1 MLLWMSD
8 KNSEHSVLKVSG
20 HWTLSVWGGLELFVS
35 SFIENITRPI
45 WTLGNLFMF
54 ISSSL
59 KCPPSLV
66 VLVFWD
72 PTTII
77 TPPRWY
83 WCWRKDNLRTRNI
96 FNALN
101 SFSRFDII
109 IRGVIYGTS
118 MDQTQHI
125 LLANIWRVCYTDTN
139 IKKEAIWFII
149 HTNNQEKIFVNANS
163 KIISYNSESKM
174 IGIDNYFTT
183 AINYRI
189 TFDC

>member
-1 MLLWMSD
+1 
-8 KNSEHSVLKVSG
+8 
-20 HWTLSVWGGLELFVS
+20 
-35 SFIENITRPI
+35 
-45 WTLGNLFMF
+45 MF

-125 LLANIWRVCYTDTN
+125 LLANILASLLHRHKYR
-139 IKKEAIWFII
+139 KEAIWFII
-149 HTNNQEKIFVNANS
+149 HTNNQEKIFVNGKQQIHFLQFWKQNDWDRQLF
-163 KIISYNSESKM
+163 YNSYQLSHYIWLLEFLKCPIQYFQKPVFNFDLVNFDTLKRRLNCLKM
-174 IGIDNYFTT
+174 
-183 AINYRI
+183 
-189 TFDC
+189 